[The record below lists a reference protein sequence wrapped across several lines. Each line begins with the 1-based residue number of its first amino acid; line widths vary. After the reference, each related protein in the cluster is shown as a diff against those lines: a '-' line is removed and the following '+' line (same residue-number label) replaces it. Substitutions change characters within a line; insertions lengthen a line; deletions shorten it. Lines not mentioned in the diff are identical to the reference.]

1 MGKFICSLMTYPW
14 QFPESV
20 SPHLE
25 KIGHTQKVAFPR
37 AAAISV
43 AKGKRAGVTAPNL
56 MYYRR
61 RKHSTTIFSLYF

>member
-1 MGKFICSLMTYPW
+1 MVEPLWVLPSGIVMTLSLMTYPW

-25 KIGHTQKVAFPR
+25 KIDHTQKVAFPR

-43 AKGKRAGVTAPNL
+43 VMGKKDGVTAPNVI
-56 MYYRR
+56 YY
-61 RKHSTTIFSLYF
+61 

>member
-1 MGKFICSLMTYPW
+1 MSYPW
-14 QFPESV
+14 QFLESV

-37 AAAISV
+37 VAAISV
-43 AKGKRAGVTAPNL
+43 AKGKTAGVTAPNL

-61 RKHSTTIFSLYF
+61 REHSTTNFSFYF